1 MPFSAPTLHFFW
13 PPTNNFVLYFW
24 TTAQPKASSSQCAVI
39 FLWNVY
45 QKHQPRVQG
54 SGTGPQRTCAMH
66 RAHSIDVFFSA
77 SLPHCE
83 MHWSSQRCHIIP
95 VSRMLCKISTDWH
108 EGDAVHLQ
116 ATLQGLAML
125 SRCHSFHRQSSIGKK
140 KNSHGNQRT
149 PCGHIAS
156 SRNTRGSSD
165 KPAQMSG

>member
-1 MPFSAPTLHFFW
+1 MRSVAWVRLYIKQKRKKWHGNTHLFLIYCLLVPPLASQAINTVPT
-13 PPTNNFVLYFW
+13 
-24 TTAQPKASSSQCAVI
+24 
-39 FLWNVY
+39 
-45 QKHQPRVQG
+45 HQPRVQG